1 VNQIGHLSGGAT
13 VGEAV
18 ARNPKLR
25 PICDETEH
33 EGNVGEE
40 VIARLRSKSK
50 TETKTSLRDQVLDR
64 VADMVARH
72 EFPEIFAG
80 QKPLPDKPEWIDG
93 IDHDEVAM
101 YELAGDMDLSPD
113 DLPLM
118 GSREADLAAMGD
130 YRYKVVLTE
139 MAIEIAREEN
149 NPQWPYTAWSFLP
162 PEFIEKIVSFGDV
175 RGALEMFDPH
185 ISDKQ
190 DHENFKVSI
199 SGLERAVWVQS
210 GFEMLRRWLEKWKR
224 YGVANDGEA
233 GREYRD
239 VPFWKM
245 DPVAVTVPAED
256 SDEEHDAI

>member
-1 VNQIGHLSGGAT
+1 MNDHHEDPVNQIGHLSGGAT

-101 YELAGDMDLSPD
+101 YDPAAAGFTVGPNGMIQVPVTGQ
-113 DLPLM
+113 M
-118 GSREADLAAMGD
+118 AIAAAMGD
-130 YRYKVVLTE
+130 D
-139 MAIEIAREEN
+139 
-149 NPQWPYTAWSFLP
+149 PDD
-162 PEFIEKIVSFGDV
+162 PE
-175 RGALEMFDPH
+175 
-185 ISDKQ
+185 
-190 DHENFKVSI
+190 
-199 SGLERAVWVQS
+199 
-210 GFEMLRRWLEKWKR
+210 
-224 YGVANDGEA
+224 GELNA
-233 GREYRD
+233 
-239 VPFWKM
+239 
-245 DPVAVTVPAED
+245 
-256 SDEEHDAI
+256 